1 MAYTIQDEATRIFN
15 EIVADPRLQC
25 PSQVKELATRVKFVG
40 EETKPFYPTP
50 WKCAE
55 SQAALLGYVGM
66 FAAAISRERYG
77 FDQTVEIDV

>member
-1 MAYTIQDEATRIFN
+1 MAYTIQDEAAKIFN
-15 EIVADPRLQC
+15 KIFADPRLQC
-25 PSQVKELATRVKFVG
+25 PDEVKEFATKVKFVG
-40 EETKPFYPTP
+40 DETQPFYPTP

-66 FAAAISRERYG
+66 FAAAISKERYC